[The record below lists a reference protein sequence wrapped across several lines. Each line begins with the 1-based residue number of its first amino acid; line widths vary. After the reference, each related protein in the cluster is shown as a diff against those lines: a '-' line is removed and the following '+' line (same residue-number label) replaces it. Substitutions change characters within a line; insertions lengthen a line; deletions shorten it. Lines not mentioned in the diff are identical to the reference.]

1 MLAMADRFQTYQRIP
16 AYRAGVLVL
25 SAAAVVILAALGFEH
40 VGGYAPCPL
49 CLQQRYAYY
58 TSIPLLALALVLIF
72 AKRSGTAA
80 SIFIVVAL
88 AFLANAGLGAYH
100 AGVEWELWPGPESCA
115 AAGAL
120 STNAGN
126 LLSDLATTRVVRCDQ
141 AAWRLLGLS
150 LAGWNVV
157 ASLALS
163 AGSAWA
169 AASAGRR

>member
-1 MLAMADRFQTYQRIP
+1 MTDRFRTYRRLS

-25 SAAAVVILAALGFEH
+25 FAAAVVILAALGFEH

-58 TSIPLLALALVLIF
+58 ASIPLLALALVLMSAQRSRAAAMVF
-72 AKRSGTAA
+72 AL
-80 SIFIVVAL
+80 VAL

-100 AGVEWELWPGPESCA
+100 AGAEWELWPGPESCA
-115 AAGAL
+115 AAGPL

-126 LLSDLATTRVVRCDQ
+126 LLSDLATTRVVRCDR
-141 AAWRLLGLS
+141 AALRVFGLS

-163 AGSAWA
+163 AGSVWA
-169 AASAGRR
+169 AAGAVRP